1 MKTQMIKAAIYSL
14 SLMLITGCSG
24 KSELYKETDKFVE
37 SLNTTYESYGVL
49 GTSEHSTTTSD
60 GLYNVRPIGRL
71 INVKILKVVEDEEY
85 EDLKEDLKSHYKGD
99 KRVNDVYI
107 CQGGTVMIDCRN

>member
-1 MKTQMIKAAIYSL
+1 
-14 SLMLITGCSG
+14 
-24 KSELYKETDKFVE
+24 
-37 SLNTTYESYGVL
+37 
-49 GTSEHSTTTSD
+49 
-60 GLYNVRPIGRL
+60 L